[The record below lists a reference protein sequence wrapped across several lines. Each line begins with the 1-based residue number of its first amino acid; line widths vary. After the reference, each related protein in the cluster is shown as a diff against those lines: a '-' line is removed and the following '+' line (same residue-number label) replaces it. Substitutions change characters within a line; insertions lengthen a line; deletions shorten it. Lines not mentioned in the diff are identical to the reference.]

1 MIRLISLDA
10 WNTMLRLDLITK
22 AIAGRLGERIGVDEE
37 LVLRIMISVYRE
49 LKPKWVSGFIS
60 DSAIVDVAQQAL
72 SEKLRISRDVVS
84 RAVEDAFKTMD
95 LHELVYPDVWSAL
108 EDLSKEFKLAVV
120 SNVFYWPGRL
130 TRMVIES
137 VGLSRLLDA
146 QIYADEVGV
155 AKPDRRIFMRLCD
168 ALGILSEEAAHVG
181 DELIEDIG
189 GAISSGMKAILIKR
203 GVRRST
209 IIGELGLA
217 IIPSLSDL
225 RYALT
230 MLQQYAET

>member
-10 WNTMLRLDLITK
+10 WNTMLRLDLITR

-60 DSAIVDVAQQAL
+60 DSAIVDVAQQVL

-137 VGLSRLLDA
+137 VGLSRL
-146 QIYADEVGV
+146 
-155 AKPDRRIFMRLCD
+155 PRCT
-168 ALGILSEEAAHVG
+168 
-181 DELIEDIG
+181 DI
-189 GAISSGMKAILIKR
+189 R
-203 GVRRST
+203 G
-209 IIGELGLA
+209 
-217 IIPSLSDL
+217 
-225 RYALT
+225 
-230 MLQQYAET
+230 